1 MIPRFIFDMDGT
13 LTDSGSKIDPSFAE
27 VFKHFCYDNY
37 CYVVSGAK
45 YNQIRWQ
52 LGDEICNQIDGIFS
66 CAGNEHWIE
75 GKLISKNTWTPSPYL
90 IAVLANFLAISGYP
104 HKNGKHFDFRNG
116 MFNFSVGGQNTNP
129 SDRKIYIDWD
139 NYSEERLA
147 IVNRVTSNFPDIDCV
162 VAGDTGVD
170 IYPVGK
176 DKSQILE
183 NFFDQETIFFG
194 DSISNYGNDFEI
206 AKYCDVVYEVASWQE
221 TNLTLI
227 ANYFNVQ

>member
-52 LGDEICNQIDGIFS
+52 LGDEICNNIDGIFS

-194 DSISNYGNDFEI
+194 DSITNYGNDFEI

>member
-52 LGDEICNQIDGIFS
+52 LGDEICNNIDGIFS

-116 MFNFSVGGQNTNP
+116 MFNFSVSGQKP
-129 SDRKIYIDWD
+129 SLTDRKIYSDWD
-139 NYSEERLA
+139 TYSEERLA
-147 IVNRVTSNFPDIDCV
+147 IVNKVTSNFPDIDCV

>member
-52 LGDEICNQIDGIFS
+52 LGDEICNNIDGIFS

>member
-1 MIPRFIFDMDGT
+1 
-13 LTDSGSKIDPSFAE
+13 
-27 VFKHFCYDNY
+27 
-37 CYVVSGAK
+37 
-45 YNQIRWQ
+45 
-52 LGDEICNQIDGIFS
+52 
-66 CAGNEHWIE
+66 
-75 GKLISKNTWTPSPYL
+75 
-90 IAVLANFLAISGYP
+90 
-104 HKNGKHFDFRNG
+104 
-116 MFNFSVGGQNTNP
+116 MFNFSVGGQNANS

-147 IVNRVTSNFPDIDCV
+147 ILNRVTTNFPDIDCV
-162 VAGDTGVD
+162 VADDTGVD